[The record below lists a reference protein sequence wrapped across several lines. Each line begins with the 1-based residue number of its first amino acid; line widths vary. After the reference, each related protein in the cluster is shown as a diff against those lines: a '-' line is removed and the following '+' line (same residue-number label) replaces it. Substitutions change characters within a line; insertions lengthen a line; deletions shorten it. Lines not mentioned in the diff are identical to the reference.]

1 MELLKAYQKDSHR
14 DHLLSS
20 DWLIQDRKH
29 NTLTWQQANL
39 YNLKNN
45 LPQEYKTFTQR
56 RDFYKWIDS
65 EMKLKGHKVL
75 WFKMA
80 YFISEMLHKM
90 EIFPFYILTNKK
102 ILSHAH
108 SCSESIFNL
117 AFMDMKK
124 LYELDAVLDE
134 NGALQW
140 DKEMLDK
147 EQYLWVDKAVADM
160 DPDTIK
166 KIEHILQG
174 KFLYSLLVPKEIRF
188 YENLSNNAMRYH
200 YALQFLR
207 PFCKNILK

>member
-1 MELLKAYQKDSHR
+1 MELLKAYQKDAHP
-14 DHLLSS
+14 DHHLPS
-20 DWLIQDRKH
+20 DWLMQDRKL
-29 NTLTWQQANL
+29 NTLTWQHANL
-39 YNLKNN
+39 HNLKNN

-65 EMKLKGHKVL
+65 EINLKGHKVL

-80 YFISEMLHKM
+80 YFISDMLHKM
-90 EIFPFYILTNKK
+90 EIFPFCMLTNKK

-117 AFMDMKK
+117 AFSDMKK
-124 LYELDAVLDE
+124 LYELKVVLDE
-134 NGALQW
+134 IDALQW

-160 DPDTIK
+160 DPNTIK

-188 YENLSNNAMRYH
+188 CENLSNNAMRYQ
-200 YALQFLR
+200 YALQTLR